1 MKIVDAQVH
10 VWGANTP
17 ERPWPARAEPHRAPL
32 GKEELL
38 AEMDKAGVDG
48 VVIVPPSWEGDR
60 NDLALEAA
68 SSHPDRF
75 CIMGRFDPDAP
86 GARDALAGWKKQK
99 GMLGVRLTFHT
110 EVLRQPLLD
119 GRFDWVWGEL
129 EKHGIPAMVLFHHE
143 YMHLADKVAERYPGL
158 RLVLDHLGLK
168 SGKDVTRGREL
179 RHPRQG
185 AGARQ
190 AAQRGGQGLGDAVL
204 RRRQDLSVPFGSSA
218 HPPRRRR
225 VRPQAQLLGDRL
237 VAAALQLPPGRDDVH
252 RGNAVAQGRRPRV
265 GDGPR
270 HLRVDRLEESERSP
284 LRQSARVTVCEPPPQ
299 IGR

>member
-10 VWGANTP
+10 IWDANTP
-17 ERPWPARAEPHRAPL
+17 ERPWPARAEPH
-32 GKEELL
+32 GKQELL

-60 NDLALEAA
+60 NDVALDATA
-68 SSHPDRF
+68 SHPDRF

-143 YMHLADKVAERYPGL
+143 YMHLADSVAERYPGL
-158 RLVLDHLGLK
+158 RLVMDHLGLK
-168 SGKDVTRGREL
+168 SGKDVSEASNFASLDKVLALAKRPNVAAKATALPCYSGDKIYPYRSL
-179 RHPRQG
+179 HPYI
-185 AGARQ
+185 
-190 AAQRGGQGLGDAVL
+190 
-204 RRRQDLSVPFGSSA
+204 
-218 HPPRRRR
+218 RR
-225 VRPQAQLLGDRL
+225 V
-237 VAAALQLPPGRDDVH
+237 
-252 RGNAVAQGRRPRV
+252 
-265 GDGPR
+265 
-270 HLRVDRLEESERSP
+270 
-284 LRQSARVTVCEPPPQ
+284 
-299 IGR
+299 